1 MQQRVIILWSLTH
14 ATSCNQASIFQD
26 VVAICLLMS
35 FIEAYFWQLWHEDCP
50 GLMVCDWLAHCLH
63 CIQGAL
69 FLSKKKDTFSRGVP
83 NWWIWPLMMY
93 FTTDA
98 VKDCSR
104 PFLEI
109 STPLHGVGVK
119 FARGSWPLTAGTVRL
134 RWNLL
139 SDSCRKT
146 CQADVVLCALKTRP
160 HAMHWTGT
168 LPSKDKIRYWPG
180 RCCSTHSHKFSRAS
194 HRFGRP
200 RRARLCSGLGLSS
213 TITMQLESD
222 MGQSRLWLPCP
233 GPTGSELACCSGL
246 AICSGW
252 AGLTNLKA
260 LTRVWQC
267 GHGLTCT
274 PAKPSRKSCQWP
286 FSKWPLCWTWK
297 CLLKSSPASWAM
309 DWPTAVFSRHH
320 CLCFLG
326 WPLSVKRSF
335 RFTLTGG
342 GLAAGTCGPAGGGVT
357 ISGLTGGGMM
367 PAVPP
372 TNLAKSPAFLD
383 GFGAATISAT
393 VLFLRFT
400 AGGLPIALA
409 AEGQSAKEP
418 SIAACPLEGVTAE
431 GLSTG
436 ACPIVIS
443 GIAGSSKHCMP
454 ASTWLTDSSRAWES
468 WIHCWIDWLSGGVV
482 SGTSKQYLRW

>member
-146 CQADVVLCALKTRP
+146 CQADVVLCALKTKP

-274 PAKPSRKSCQWP
+274 PAKPSRKSCHWP
-286 FSKWPLCWTWK
+286 FSKWPLCWTELWTGPGLIPVCEK
-297 CLLKSSPASWAM
+297 KLSLYTDRWWTGRRNMWTGWWWCDYQWTDRGWHDACSSTHQSGQKSS
-309 DWPTAVFSRHH
+309 
-320 CLCFLG
+320 LLG
-326 WPLSVKRSF
+326 WFWCCHYICHCAVLTLHCWGTAHCTGCWRTECKRAIHCSMSFGRSYSWRTVK
-335 RFTLTGG
+335 G
-342 GLAAGTCGPAGGGVT
+342 GLSNRDFRDC
-357 ISGLTGGGMM
+357 
-367 PAVPP
+367 
-372 TNLAKSPAFLD
+372 
-383 GFGAATISAT
+383 
-393 VLFLRFT
+393 
-400 AGGLPIALA
+400 
-409 AEGQSAKEP
+409 
-418 SIAACPLEGVTAE
+418 
-431 GLSTG
+431 
-436 ACPIVIS
+436 
-443 GIAGSSKHCMP
+443 
-454 ASTWLTDSSRAWES
+454 WL
-468 WIHCWIDWLSGGVV
+468 
-482 SGTSKQYLRW
+482 Q